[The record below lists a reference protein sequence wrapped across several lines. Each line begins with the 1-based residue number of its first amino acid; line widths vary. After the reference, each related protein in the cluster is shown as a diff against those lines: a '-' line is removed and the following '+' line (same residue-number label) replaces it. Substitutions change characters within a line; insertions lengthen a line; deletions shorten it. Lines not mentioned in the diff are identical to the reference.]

1 MKIEPLLH
9 CLELLFL
16 LEMCRAGGVRKT
28 HPIELT
34 IDSGSI
40 RGEYLTIGANDF
52 AVFKGIPYAAPPVGS
67 LRFQMPE
74 PPAKWR
80 GVMNATQYPP
90 MCAQKA
96 RTKDTDPAHLYRI
109 HISEDCL
116 YLNVFAPPQFTND
129 TYPVIVWIH
138 GGGFQSGSSADYPQE
153 AILNNFVSRKIV
165 FVSVNYRLGPLGFL
179 STGDNTIP
187 GNNGLWDQILALKWV
202 KVGLSAVSNLW
213 QMYLQNN
220 AHVFGGDPDNILLMG
235 QGSGA
240 ASASLLALSPR
251 AEGLNKVLL
260 MSGTAIS
267 PGVVRDTAV
276 NATWALDKKLHCR
289 SFNSSELI
297 DCFRKQLKDEILD
310 VVKAEYDDYDE
321 FVPIVDGTGGVVPE
335 APEILATYRRKI
347 PIMLGTTHDESSLR
361 LVLLD
366 EKKLNHSNLEVPMA
380 EHLAENLTRTFSG
393 FINHPLISEGCK
405 HEYIWTKIDP
415 SLESEILYNSILKM
429 FSHFWYDAPTSRLAT
444 YYAKQKVPVFLY
456 SFDHVSENFETDTV

>member
-1 MKIEPLLH
+1 
-9 CLELLFL
+9 
-16 LEMCRAGGVRKT
+16 
-28 HPIELT
+28 
-34 IDSGSI
+34 
-40 RGEYLTIGANDF
+40 
-52 AVFKGIPYAAPPVGS
+52 
-67 LRFQMPE
+67 
-74 PPAKWR
+74 
-80 GVMNATQYPP
+80 
-90 MCAQKA
+90 
-96 RTKDTDPAHLYRI
+96 
-109 HISEDCL
+109 
-116 YLNVFAPPQFTND
+116 
-129 TYPVIVWIH
+129 
-138 GGGFQSGSSADYPQE
+138 
-153 AILNNFVSRKIV
+153 
-165 FVSVNYRLGPLGFL
+165 
-179 STGDNTIP
+179 
-187 GNNGLWDQILALKWV
+187 
-202 KVGLSAVSNLW
+202 
-213 QMYLQNN
+213 
-220 AHVFGGDPDNILLMG
+220 
-235 QGSGA
+235 
-240 ASASLLALSPR
+240 
-251 AEGLNKVLL
+251 